1 MLTAL
6 SDLIKTI
13 FYEDSPW
20 NDHVYEW
27 KNFLY
32 LYCSWSDGGNYH
44 YYLKNSPSFYS
55 WSENYEDDYSH
66 DYEHDRE

>member
-32 LYCSWSDGGNYH
+32 LYCSWSEGGDYH
-44 YYLKNSPSFYS
+44 YDPKNSLSLSFHS
-55 WSENYEDDYSH
+55 WSENRDH
-66 DYEHDRE
+66 VRDYEHDRE

>member
-13 FYEDSPW
+13 FYEAW

-32 LYCSWSDGGNYH
+32 LYCSWSEGGDYH
-44 YYLKNSPSFYS
+44 YDPKNSLS
-55 WSENYEDDYSH
+55 
-66 DYEHDRE
+66 

>member
-13 FYEDSPW
+13 FYEDSW

-32 LYCSWSDGGNYH
+32 LYCSWSEGGDYH
-44 YYLKNSPSFYS
+44 YDPKNSLSLSFHYS
-55 WSENYEDDYSH
+55 WSENRDH
-66 DYEHDRE
+66 VRDYEHDRE